1 MMRAVR
7 RPVLSVAVLLACL
20 AAVCL
25 AAAAAASKPLRLGSG
40 FEVEAL
46 APGPGRALWY
56 AGTNA
61 AVDPPHVFVGRFSS
75 SGAHKTWDYKT
86 AAGPAG
92 VGDLVRGPDGEMWL
106 TVPSA
111 DEVARIEAD
120 GQWHGFVGPE
130 GSRPTGLTAADSKVW
145 ATLEGTGRLVS
156 LDTAQ
161 KPPAVEEY
169 FLPSGIAPT
178 GITFGPRNSLW
189 SIGAGS
195 GLVVRVTLAGTAG
208 YVPLES
214 GDKQDY
220 AGTVNTDIAAAHD
233 GSLWFAQGDRA
244 AVGRLS
250 VSPRPGD
257 ENASYLRFGL
267 PGGGPTTLISQ
278 GPTDDMWFADRSGR
292 IGSVTAKGVVGELAC
307 ATRCGTAVTALA
319 RGADGKLWFAAGNE
333 VAPFQPRPLALGFK
347 RVSRQIDR
355 RGNLT
360 MQIACRGGAAGQRC
374 TGRVEIRQGSR
385 ILERTPHSG
394 VTGGIDEIGVPLNTT
409 IVGLLR
415 AKGQL
420 HARLVLVT
428 AGKVTATRALDIDVT
443 RPS

>member
-1 MMRAVR
+1 MRRLV
-7 RPVLSVAVLLACL
+7 PLVAALLAL
-20 AAVCL
+20 AVALPL
-25 AAAAAASKPLRLGSG
+25 ASASATPKVAKPLRLPAGY
-40 FEVEAL
+40 EVEAL

-56 AGTNA
+56 AGTATA
-61 AVDPPHVFVGRFSS
+61 ASPPHAFAGRIDAE
-75 SGAHKTWDYKT
+75 GKAKTWDYKT
-86 AAGPAG
+86 PTGPSG
-92 VGDLVRGPDGEMWL
+92 IGDLVRGPDGQMWL
-106 TVPSA
+106 TVPGA

-120 GQWHGFVGPE
+120 GQWHGLVGAE
-130 GSRPTGLTAADSKVW
+130 GSRPTGLTTAGTNVW

-156 LDTAQ
+156 LDTAET
-161 KPPAVEEY
+161 PAAVEEY
-169 FLPSGIAPT
+169 FLPPGIAPT
-178 GITFGPRNSLW
+178 GIAFGPRNSLW
-189 SIGAGS
+189 SIGANS
-195 GLVVRVTLAGTAG
+195 GLLVRVTLAGTAG
-208 YVPLES
+208 YVPLEK
-214 GDKQDY
+214 GNKEY
-220 AGTVNTDIAAAHD
+220 VGTINVDIAVAHD

-244 AVGRLS
+244 AVGRLAL
-250 VSPRPGD
+250 SPRPGD

-319 RGADGKLWFAAGNE
+319 RGADGNLWFAAGDE

-355 RGNLT
+355 KGNLT
-360 MQIACRGGAAGQRC
+360 MQIGCRGGAAGQRC

-415 AKGQL
+415 ANRRL